1 MASTTIDIVFNFIK
15 QGADLSA
22 EFSKLKQEASSTVNE
37 FKQALSIEKMSQSV
51 HREINKVIET
61 CSEKIEKTIENSII
75 KIDSIADQA
84 FKRIESK
91 INNVIREVT
100 GRGLKGVKDI
110 EDGVERAINIF
121 SSFGFATIF
130 VLLKYWSG
138 GILGLHENFKDMLI
152 RDYIQAE
159 EVLKSLIDYLSGGVK
174 QLLQIPKDFNKIF
187 TKVGWAWNHEM
198 LLKIKVLLQETKNI
212 FIQIIIPFTQHFIG
226 NILFL
231 FPMIKSAGRDFIG
244 FFKFIAGKSEAK
256 LTPLQHG
263 LQLVQTLNKSLM
275 TTKAIVKE
283 VFKIGS
289 YSILMWKNLLNPFM
303 GQFAIIFNLSKIVR
317 NLMTETILSF
327 KARVGN
333 VGAKIQ
339 IAIIRIR
346 DALYALSARGFNKT
360 STIEKITNGLIV
372 ISNILSLIANVI
384 IPRLITYIKTNFSAL
399 YIQFRQVI
407 EPLLSLSEKLKMKF
421 SGFLSGFLSSLPF
434 IGGFFKKETTSIEQI
449 VFLLLEKIRIKIEQ
463 LLETVILKVYQ
474 TVSKVKEASRN
485 ILPTMEAGG
494 KLNTKETEPKS
505 IKNVALKDFQ
515 ITIKNLQNDIKN
527 LESHILN
534 LVSQNN
540 FLSRSFT
547 TLQTRIQ
554 ETYTTIQSFFSS
566 IGRGVSETA
575 YEQKLKSLETVTNNF
590 TLSTQEN
597 FTKFNDA
604 LNNAFVTLQENFSNI
619 EQQVKGLIESN
630 SQLEKSF
637 AKIQKSFLKKEKK
650 KETETEPKSIKNVA
664 LENLQNFIKVL
675 QNDIK
680 NLESHILNL
689 VSQNNFLSQSFK
701 ALQEEINVTS
711 GSMQNF
717 YATTG
722 TDNAIS
728 QIHRPFQVVTQTVH
742 STIDSFKNASEGFQ
756 NLHGTILNLSSEMV
770 DNGITPFK
778 NSIQGIGSAFQEIQ
792 EKATENFNVI
802 KNAIKTLGLDE
813 LLQTLQALGVDTF
826 KNVKTEAGLGIV
838 AGRKEKKETRKSL
851 FNVFKNIQ
859 ASPQE
864 LSEIR
869 GSIQQ
874 LFNNVFK
881 TDKLFNVSLLKKQ
894 LFENFDK
901 SFVNLDSYIKD
912 SIAGKVKPHVFVKNL
927 FSQKELKK
935 ELKDFFKNVFAN
947 ADLKDI
953 GKNFKDSPDF
963 QQIFLKQFKGKEKE
977 TGLRIVQQLMQG
989 IALGEKD
996 VRRTIK
1002 SLTNTIMDY
1011 FPRSPAKIG
1020 PLRLLSYVGGKIP
1033 IQLMDGMQQQT
1044 NKLSQFID
1052 KMLDSYIVGPIRKAT
1067 DLARTALRLN
1077 VDVEQLSVLDI
1088 ALART
1093 GTSIQ
1098 DISYS
1103 ISSMQEKINGLI
1115 EPEDFIKLERFG
1127 INIHA
1132 IREST
1137 NPLLELFLAISDAI
1151 KKVGMTPEMEELL
1164 ASFSIFKTSNFVN
1177 FLSLGRAEITKIV
1190 KELTKS
1196 NIALDDTFSKTSE
1209 KLDGTISQIK
1219 NIKDV
1224 FFQSIYKPVV
1234 PIWLKFCE
1242 TVKQYLL
1249 DYSQE
1254 IQIVGEMA
1262 GVMVSFATG
1271 IFTSFIK
1278 GLLTDTKQTLNA
1290 MFEMIKTFFKFV
1302 FQTGVSLLISAFN
1315 TIPFDE
1321 FYDKITNFFKTL
1333 IKNNFISVIVAIP
1346 SYVRL
1351 LSGLIQY
1358 HVIKMWATFFKT
1370 IADFIDNFFTK
1381 SLSSSNEIGNK
1392 IGNIASKTKEEL
1404 TKNVTDFANES
1415 KEKVT
1420 SVVKDAK
1427 NATNNFVKYT
1437 REKVE
1442 DQGASL
1448 LNKVSS
1454 FFELLYDTVTGKLSP
1469 ENIQRAIGNIFS
1481 KLNPFRW
1488 IANFF
1493 GFLEDKFAIEISTLY
1508 ESLNNTLNTLS
1519 KESKEAFSDIFN
1531 LNIDEKQAKS
1541 LTENLQEQ
1549 LQVFIKN
1556 LKENTKGT
1564 VFEDN
1569 FNSFLTNFE
1578 SIKSR
1583 FKELNYNKINDNV
1596 KIQIEKT
1603 IEQVE
1608 QATEKIKKNIDGT
1621 LLEIEK
1627 VSLTKIK
1634 SLTDFL
1640 LKGFN
1645 ESTKSLS
1652 NSSSYVLLKI
1662 KNTISATK
1670 LEMYKA
1676 IEDLK
1681 KMGASEQE
1689 LNQAKETS
1697 NFVLRNN
1704 IVNDLKDAISPFTEG
1719 GEKNIYALFDVS
1731 GLRQKTDQ
1739 IINEFKEMGSALG
1752 MTVEEI
1758 AVTVT
1763 EMEKEVSDSIV
1774 KMTREAF
1781 DATSNILK
1789 EATSSLSGAMSDM
1802 YEASGQKI
1810 KGFFYAN
1817 KSIAIAESIIN
1828 TAQAATKALATYP
1841 PPLNAAMAGIV
1852 IASGAAQTAKIVAT
1866 TVQGPTHYASG
1877 GKVRGAGGI
1886 DNIPAMLTA
1895 GEFVQ
1900 PVSVVAQYGADFMEA
1915 LRQRIIPVQ
1924 QIRNIM
1930 SNIHNVSNAYT
1941 PQAQRYFTGGI
1952 ARQTSSENIQNSIN
1966 IVNYLDYREMNR
1978 YLSSSEG
1985 QKAFLNMMN
1994 SNRNQIKR
2002 ILT

>member
-1 MASTTIDIVFNFIK
+1 MASTTIDIVFNFLK

-22 EFSKLKQEASSTVNE
+22 EFSKLKKEASDTINE
-37 FKQALSIEKMSQSV
+37 INQALPKLVNKLTHTNLFKTIEA
-51 HREINKVIET
+51 EIDRVLRN
-61 CSEKIEKTIENSII
+61 SFAKIEKSVADQSI
-75 KIDSIADQA
+75 KIDFVIDELL
-84 FKRIESK
+84 KRI
-91 INNVIREVT
+91 
-100 GRGLKGVKDI
+100 D
-110 EDGVERAINIF
+110 
-121 SSFGFATIF
+121 
-130 VLLKYWSG
+130 
-138 GILGLHENFKDMLI
+138 
-152 RDYIQAE
+152 
-159 EVLKSLIDYLSGGVK
+159 
-174 QLLQIPKDFNKIF
+174 
-187 TKVGWAWNHEM
+187 TKE
-198 LLKIKVLLQETKNI
+198 
-212 FIQIIIPFTQHFIG
+212 P
-226 NILFL
+226 
-231 FPMIKSAGRDFIG
+231 
-244 FFKFIAGKSEAK
+244 K

-275 TTKAIVKE
+275 ASKIIVKE
-283 VFKIGS
+283 IFKIGS
-289 YSILMWKNLLNPFM
+289 YSFLMWANLLNPFI
-303 GQFAIIFNLSKIVR
+303 GKFLIFFNVFKIIKTRLTGFIVAY
-317 NLMTETILSF
+317 
-327 KARVGN
+327 KAKFGN
-333 VGAKIQ
+333 VGAKVRVTIVS
-339 IAIIRIR
+339 IRE
-346 DALYALSARGFNKT
+346 ALYSLSAKGLNHT
-360 STIEKITNGLIV
+360 STIEKITNGLII
-372 ISNILSLIANVI
+372 ISNIMSMIANEIVPKIVMYIKGNFGAFYIQLRQIIAPILPFTEKIKMKFRGFFTVLPFISRFFKVEMVVVEKVIFALLEKIRIEIEKLLERVTSRLFLIISTSENISAKMRSFIIRIRDALYSLAERGFNHTSTIEKITNGLIIISNIISMIANVI
-384 IPRLITYIKTNFSAL
+384 IPKLLAYIKANFGAL
-399 YIQFRQVI
+399 YLQMREVFSPVPI
-407 EPLLSLSEKLKMKF
+407 LLSRLEKFKTKFKGIIGVLPLIGKLVKSEASVMEKLV
-421 SGFLSGFLSSLPF
+421 SSLLDT
-434 IGGFFKKETTSIEQI
+434 IKA
-449 VFLLLEKIRIKIEQ
+449 KIEQ
-463 LLETVILKVYQ
+463 LLENIILKVYQ
-474 TVSKVKEASRN
+474 TISKAKEASRN

-494 KLNTKETEPKS
+494 KLNTKETELKS

-515 ITIKNLQNDIKN
+515 ITIKNLQNDIKA
-527 LESHILN
+527 LENYIFKLA
-534 LVSQNN
+534 SQNN
-540 FLSRSFT
+540 FLSWSFT
-547 TLQTRIQ
+547 TLQTRIK
-554 ETYTTIQSFFSS
+554 ETCTTIQSFFSS
-566 IGRGVSETA
+566 IGSGVFETT
-575 YEQKLKSLETVTNNF
+575 YEQKLKSLETVTSNF

-597 FTKFNDA
+597 FTKLNDA
-604 LNNAFVTLQENFSNI
+604 LNNAFVTLQEKFSNI
-619 EQQVKGLIESN
+619 EQQVKKIIKTN

-637 AKIQKSFLKKEKK
+637 TKIQKSFLKEEKK
-650 KETETEPKSIKNVA
+650 TETKTEPKSIKNVA

-689 VSQNNFLSQSFK
+689 VSQNSFLSQSFK
-701 ALQEEINVTS
+701 ALQEEINVTT
-711 GSMQNF
+711 GNIQNF

-778 NSIQGIGSAFQEIQ
+778 NSIQGIGPAFQEIQ

-813 LLQTLQALGVDTF
+813 LLQTLQALGIDTF
-826 KNVKTEAGLGIV
+826 KNVKTEAGLV
-838 AGRKEKKETRKSL
+838 TVKSQKEKKKTRASL
-851 FNVFKNIQ
+851 FNAFKDIQ

-864 LSEIR
+864 IVEIR
-869 GSIQQ
+869 RSVQR
-874 LFNNVFK
+874 LFNNIFK
-881 TDKLFNVSLLKKQ
+881 TEKFFNLHQLKTQ
-894 LFENFDK
+894 LFKDFDK

-912 SIAGKVKPHVFVKNL
+912 SIAGKVKPSEFVKNL
-927 FSQKELKK
+927 FNQKELKK
-935 ELKDFFKNVFAN
+935 ELEKFFKNIFTNV
-947 ADLKDI
+947 DLKDI
-953 GKNFKDSPDF
+953 GKNFKASPDF

-989 IALGEKD
+989 IELGKKD
-996 VRRTIK
+996 VRRTINA
-1002 SLTNTIMDY
+1002 LTNTIMDY

-1044 NKLSQFID
+1044 NKLSQFMD
-1052 KMLDSYIVGPIRKAT
+1052 RMLDSYIVGPIRSAAE
-1067 DLARTALRLN
+1067 LAKTALRLN

-1177 FLSLGRAEITKIV
+1177 FLSLGRKEITKIV
-1190 KELTKS
+1190 KELTEG
-1196 NIALDDTFSKTSE
+1196 NVALDKGFSQTSE
-1209 KLDGTISQIK
+1209 KLVGMISQIK
-1219 NIKDV
+1219 NIRDS

-1254 IQIVGEMA
+1254 IQIVGEMVGA
-1262 GVMVSFATG
+1262 VVSFATG

-1278 GLLTDTKQTLNA
+1278 GLFTDTKQTLNA

-1315 TIPFDE
+1315 TIPFGE
-1321 FYDKITNFFKTL
+1321 FYNK
-1333 IKNNFISVIVAIP
+1333 
-1346 SYVRL
+1346 
-1351 LSGLIQY
+1351 
-1358 HVIKMWATFFKT
+1358 
-1370 IADFIDNFFTK
+1370 IDNFITTLLKNIFNHILKIIPLYFSLGVNNLIELLTDAIRNFFRKAANNTERIFLKKAFNAVADFFSGIEYTAAENLEIVSDALQNQVNIFTK
-1381 SLSSSNEIGNK
+1381 EN
-1392 IGNIASKTKEEL
+1392 
-1404 TKNVTDFANES
+1404 
-1415 KEKVT
+1415 
-1420 SVVKDAK
+1420 KDAF
-1427 NATNNFVKYT
+1427 TNLFNFNV
-1437 REKVE
+1437 
-1442 DQGASL
+1442 
-1448 LNKVSS
+1448 
-1454 FFELLYDTVTGKLSP
+1454 
-1469 ENIQRAIGNIFS
+1469 
-1481 KLNPFRW
+1481 
-1488 IANFF
+1488 
-1493 GFLEDKFAIEISTLY
+1493 
-1508 ESLNNTLNTLS
+1508 
-1519 KESKEAFSDIFN
+1519 
-1531 LNIDEKQAKS
+1531 DEKQAKS

-1549 LQVFIKN
+1549 LQVFVKN

-1645 ESTKSLS
+1645 ENTKSLN
-1652 NSSSYVLLKI
+1652 NSSSYFLLKI
-1662 KNTISATK
+1662 KNTISTTK

-1681 KMGASEQE
+1681 KMRASEQE

-1739 IINEFKEMGSALG
+1739 IINEFKKMGSALG
-1752 MTVEEI
+1752 MTAEEI
-1758 AVTVT
+1758 AATVT

-1877 GKVRGAGGI
+1877 GKVTGAGGI

-1900 PVSVVAQYGADFMEA
+1900 PVSVVTQYGIDFMEA

-1930 SNIHNVSNAYT
+1930 TNIHNVSNAYT

>member
-1 MASTTIDIVFNFIK
+1 
-15 QGADLSA
+15 
-22 EFSKLKQEASSTVNE
+22 
-37 FKQALSIEKMSQSV
+37 
-51 HREINKVIET
+51 
-61 CSEKIEKTIENSII
+61 
-75 KIDSIADQA
+75 
-84 FKRIESK
+84 
-91 INNVIREVT
+91 
-100 GRGLKGVKDI
+100 
-110 EDGVERAINIF
+110 
-121 SSFGFATIF
+121 
-130 VLLKYWSG
+130 
-138 GILGLHENFKDMLI
+138 
-152 RDYIQAE
+152 
-159 EVLKSLIDYLSGGVK
+159 
-174 QLLQIPKDFNKIF
+174 
-187 TKVGWAWNHEM
+187 
-198 LLKIKVLLQETKNI
+198 
-212 FIQIIIPFTQHFIG
+212 
-226 NILFL
+226 
-231 FPMIKSAGRDFIG
+231 
-244 FFKFIAGKSEAK
+244 
-256 LTPLQHG
+256 
-263 LQLVQTLNKSLM
+263 
-275 TTKAIVKE
+275 
-283 VFKIGS
+283 
-289 YSILMWKNLLNPFM
+289 
-303 GQFAIIFNLSKIVR
+303 
-317 NLMTETILSF
+317 
-327 KARVGN
+327 
-333 VGAKIQ
+333 
-339 IAIIRIR
+339 
-346 DALYALSARGFNKT
+346 
-360 STIEKITNGLIV
+360 
-372 ISNILSLIANVI
+372 
-384 IPRLITYIKTNFSAL
+384 
-399 YIQFRQVI
+399 
-407 EPLLSLSEKLKMKF
+407 
-421 SGFLSGFLSSLPF
+421 
-434 IGGFFKKETTSIEQI
+434 
-449 VFLLLEKIRIKIEQ
+449 
-463 LLETVILKVYQ
+463 
-474 TVSKVKEASRN
+474 
-485 ILPTMEAGG
+485 
-494 KLNTKETEPKS
+494 
-505 IKNVALKDFQ
+505 
-515 ITIKNLQNDIKN
+515 
-527 LESHILN
+527 ESHILN

-540 FLSRSFT
+540 FLSQSFT

-566 IGRGVSETA
+566 IGSGVSETA

-590 TLSTQEN
+590 TLSTREN

-664 LENLQNFIKVL
+664 LKDFQITIKNL

-778 NSIQGIGSAFQEIQ
+778 NSIQGIGPAFQEIQ

-859 ASPQE
+859 ASPHE

-927 FSQKELKK
+927 FSQEELKK

-996 VRRTIK
+996 VRRTIN

-1033 IQLMDGMQQQT
+1033 IQLMDGVQQQT
-1044 NKLSQFID
+1044 NKLSQFMD
-1052 KMLDSYIVGPIRKAT
+1052 KMLDSYIVEPIRKAA

-1103 ISSMQEKINGLI
+1103 ISSMQGKINGLI

-1219 NIKDV
+1219 NIRDV

-1271 IFTSFIK
+1271 IFISFIK
-1278 GLLTDTKQTLNA
+1278 GLLADTKQTLNA

-1321 FYDKITNFFKTL
+1321 FYDKITNFFKTS

-1381 SLSSSNEIGNK
+1381 S
-1392 IGNIASKTKEEL
+1392 
-1404 TKNVTDFANES
+1404 
-1415 KEKVT
+1415 
-1420 SVVKDAK
+1420 
-1427 NATNNFVKYT
+1427 
-1437 REKVE
+1437 
-1442 DQGASL
+1442 
-1448 LNKVSS
+1448 
-1454 FFELLYDTVTGKLSP
+1454 
-1469 ENIQRAIGNIFS
+1469 
-1481 KLNPFRW
+1481 
-1488 IANFF
+1488 
-1493 GFLEDKFAIEISTLY
+1493 
-1508 ESLNNTLNTLS
+1508 
-1519 KESKEAFSDIFN
+1519 
-1531 LNIDEKQAKS
+1531 
-1541 LTENLQEQ
+1541 
-1549 LQVFIKN
+1549 
-1556 LKENTKGT
+1556 
-1564 VFEDN
+1564 
-1569 FNSFLTNFE
+1569 
-1578 SIKSR
+1578 
-1583 FKELNYNKINDNV
+1583 
-1596 KIQIEKT
+1596 
-1603 IEQVE
+1603 
-1608 QATEKIKKNIDGT
+1608 
-1621 LLEIEK
+1621 
-1627 VSLTKIK
+1627 
-1634 SLTDFL
+1634 
-1640 LKGFN
+1640 
-1645 ESTKSLS
+1645 
-1652 NSSSYVLLKI
+1652 
-1662 KNTISATK
+1662 
-1670 LEMYKA
+1670 
-1676 IEDLK
+1676 
-1681 KMGASEQE
+1681 
-1689 LNQAKETS
+1689 
-1697 NFVLRNN
+1697 
-1704 IVNDLKDAISPFTEG
+1704 
-1719 GEKNIYALFDVS
+1719 
-1731 GLRQKTDQ
+1731 
-1739 IINEFKEMGSALG
+1739 
-1752 MTVEEI
+1752 
-1758 AVTVT
+1758 
-1763 EMEKEVSDSIV
+1763 
-1774 KMTREAF
+1774 
-1781 DATSNILK
+1781 
-1789 EATSSLSGAMSDM
+1789 
-1802 YEASGQKI
+1802 
-1810 KGFFYAN
+1810 
-1817 KSIAIAESIIN
+1817 
-1828 TAQAATKALATYP
+1828 
-1841 PPLNAAMAGIV
+1841 
-1852 IASGAAQTAKIVAT
+1852 
-1866 TVQGPTHYASG
+1866 
-1877 GKVRGAGGI
+1877 
-1886 DNIPAMLTA
+1886 
-1895 GEFVQ
+1895 
-1900 PVSVVAQYGADFMEA
+1900 
-1915 LRQRIIPVQ
+1915 
-1924 QIRNIM
+1924 
-1930 SNIHNVSNAYT
+1930 
-1941 PQAQRYFTGGI
+1941 
-1952 ARQTSSENIQNSIN
+1952 
-1966 IVNYLDYREMNR
+1966 
-1978 YLSSSEG
+1978 
-1985 QKAFLNMMN
+1985 
-1994 SNRNQIKR
+1994 
-2002 ILT
+2002 